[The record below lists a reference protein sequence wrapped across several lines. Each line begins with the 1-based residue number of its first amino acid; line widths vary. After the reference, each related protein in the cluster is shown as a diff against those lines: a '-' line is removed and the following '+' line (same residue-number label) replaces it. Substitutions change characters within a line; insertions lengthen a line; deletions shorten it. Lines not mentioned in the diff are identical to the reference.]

1 MPITDNARS
10 DSKPAKSDNVRDTVP
25 LSPPRYVG
33 TLIGESTSTEFRL
46 AVAHETIREQ
56 DLIALDAELRNPEN
70 ENIEPIRIWAKVKRI
85 ERLNPLFPTESG
97 HELAATKTIPFD
109 TVLSLSREM
118 VSAVCQVLGSEP
130 REASTSGK
138 LNQVRYPPQPASSA
152 YRPESSDITRIV
164 VGDLQQADKRN
175 RALDLAHLA
184 NRQDVDVRV
193 DGHAVVVRHLAI
205 LAMTGSGK
213 TWTARRIIEELSH
226 KHYPIL
232 IFDPHGDY
240 TGLVDVIG
248 TAKVRRYFAQFPI
261 LEQEP
266 DEVLAVV
273 EALSGSARGLAD
285 TMRNL
290 FGSFFKAVSNCTADE
305 RSCKE
310 TAEWLAAYL
319 GKESIR
325 RYGVRGDLFLFA
337 DLAEAI
343 SKAGQADDINS
354 QDELERLTGQTEL
367 RLNKRMAAYIE
378 GSIGRIRRAAAALK
392 RMEDINRQIAGVAEP
407 LPSDR
412 TELVRYDGISIVS
425 LAGYTGDYQA
435 TIYRLIAEN
444 ILTARVSGK
453 LKLPVVM
460 VLEEAHT
467 FAPGRADT
475 PAEKAAVEVT
485 RQIAQEGRKFQV
497 GMILISQRPGRLDET
512 ALSMCNSYV
521 IMKMINPADQ
531 NFVRKV
537 VESLGEDDARMLPD
551 LDKGEAILSGEFIS
565 FPVLVKIKPPISRG
579 EREEEDAFVALEQMR
594 AQAER
599 SSRKPRSG

>member
-1 MPITDNARS
+1 MPITENARS
-10 DSKPAKSDNVRDTVP
+10 DSNPAKSDKVREAVP

-56 DLIALDAELRNPEN
+56 DLIALDAELRQPDRE
-70 ENIEPIRIWAKVKRI
+70 EIEPIRIWAKVKRI

-97 HELAATKTIPFD
+97 HELAATRTSPFD

-130 REASTSGK
+130 REASASGK

-152 YRPESSDITRIV
+152 YRPASSDITRIV
-164 VGDLQQADKRN
+164 VGDLQQAEKRN

-248 TAKVRRYFAQFPI
+248 TTKVRRYFAQFPI

-266 DEVLAVV
+266 DEVLSVV

-305 RSCKE
+305 SSCKA
-310 TAEWLAAYL
+310 TAQWLSVYL
-319 GKESIR
+319 GKENIR
-325 RYGVRGDLFLFA
+325 KYGVRADLFLFA
-337 DLAEAI
+337 DLAEAV
-343 SKAGQADDINS
+343 SKAGQTEDDNAR
-354 QDELERLTGQTEL
+354 DDLERITGQSEL
-367 RLNKRMAAYIE
+367 RLNKRFAAYIE
-378 GSIGRIRRAAAALK
+378 GSIGRIRRAAVALK

-565 FPVLVKIKPPISRG
+565 FPVLVKIKPPGSRG
-579 EREEEDAFVALEQMR
+579 EREEADAFVALEHMR
-594 AQAER
+594 TQAES
-599 SSRKPRSG
+599 SSRRRGNT

>member
-1 MPITDNARS
+1 MPITESARS
-10 DSKPAKSDNVRDTVP
+10 DSKAGKSNNVRDTVP

-56 DLIALDAELRNPEN
+56 DLIALDAELRNPES
-70 ENIEPIRIWAKVKRI
+70 ENVEPIRIWAKVKRI

-97 HELAATKTIPFD
+97 HELAATKTSPFD

-130 REASTSGK
+130 RNASASGK

-164 VGDLQQADKRN
+164 VGDLQQAEKRN

-213 TWTARRIIEELSH
+213 TWTARRIIEELSQ
-226 KHYPIL
+226 KHYPII

-266 DEVLAVV
+266 EEVLSVV
-273 EALSGSARGLAD
+273 EALSGSTRGLAD
-285 TMRNL
+285 TMRDL
-290 FGSFFKAVSNCTADE
+290 FGSFFKAVSHCTGDE
-305 RSCKE
+305 KSRKE
-310 TAEWLAAYL
+310 TAEWLSSYL
-319 GKESIR
+319 GKEDIR
-325 RYGVRGDLFLFA
+325 KYGVRPDLFLFA
-337 DLAEAI
+337 DLAEAVF
-343 SKAGQADDINS
+343 KAGQDENISAQDDF
-354 QDELERLTGQTEL
+354 ERIAGQSGL
-367 RLNKRMAAYIE
+367 RLSKRSAGYIE
-378 GSIGRIRRAAAALK
+378 GSIRRIRRAAFALK

-425 LAGYTGDYQA
+425 LAGYTSDYQA

-444 ILTARVSGK
+444 ILAARVSGK
-453 LKLPVVM
+453 LKLPVMM
-460 VLEEAHT
+460 VLEEAHN